1 MFNHKHLLSI
11 DDLSSDDIMTVLEQA
26 RKFEEVNERSIKK
39 VPALRGKTVCN
50 LFLNLPP
57 ELEALLNLQKRDS
70 LVIRSTPEEALLQP

>member
-11 DDLSSDDIMTVLEQA
+11 DDLSSDDIMTVLEQS

-50 LFLNLPP
+50 LFF

>member
-50 LFLNLPP
+50 LFFEPSTRTRGS
-57 ELEALLNLQKRDS
+57 LQKRDS

>member
-50 LFLNLPP
+50 LNLPP